1 VVGTASASPIS
12 WRSEVRLHYDAE
24 TEKFRAELRAW
35 LAANRPSVEEMRAEP
50 TASSAH
56 LTSWSRRW
64 QRKLFDAGLLVPGW
78 PEGLGGRNL
87 PPVQQLVYHEE
98 MAKFSVWRSNNPQG
112 LDIIAPSIHDYGS
125 EFLKQKYLV
134 PTLRAEIAWCL
145 GMSEPGAGSDLA
157 ALSTR
162 AEVHDDHFVVSGQK
176 IWTSGAHHADHCF
189 CFVRTDPDAPKHRG
203 ISVLIID
210 MKARG
215 VTTRPLPDLLE
226 RDHADFNEVFFDGV
240 VVPRDHLVGELNQG
254 WSISAGSLAHER
266 GMMWLSSASR
276 LDGMLERILR
286 MAREPGPDG
295 RRIGESATFRD
306 ELASLYVDA
315 QAIWFMGYQGFA
327 KFARGHV
334 SPEHSV
340 LKLFGSEVAQRAA
353 RVATEAQGVD
363 ALEVEFRGMVED
375 ESEGEMPWMR
385 RYLQSFGATISAGAS
400 EIQRNIIAQRV
411 LGLPRR

>member
-1 VVGTASASPIS
+1 MQ
-12 WRSEVRLHYDAE
+12 LHYDAE
-24 TEKFRAELRAW
+24 TERFRAELRAW
-35 LAANRPSVEEMRAEP
+35 LAAHRPSVEEMRAEP
-50 TASSAH
+50 TTSSAH

-78 PEGLGGRNL
+78 PPELGGRSL

-98 MAKFSVWRSNNPQG
+98 MAKIPVMRSNNPQG
-112 LDIIAPSIHDYGS
+112 LGIIAPSIHDYGS
-125 EFLKQKYLV
+125 EFLKQRYLV

-176 IWTSGAHHADHCF
+176 IWTSGAHHADYCF

-203 ISVLIID
+203 ISVLIVD
-210 MKARG
+210 MKANG
-215 VTTRPLPDLLE
+215 ITTRPLPDLIE
-226 RDHADFNEVFFDGV
+226 RDRADFNEVFFDGV
-240 VVPRDHLVGELNQG
+240 VVPRDHLVGLLNQG
-254 WSISAGSLAHER
+254 WAISAGSLAHER

-276 LDGMLERILR
+276 LDGMLERLFR
-286 MAREPGPDG
+286 LAREQGPDG
-295 RRIGESATFRD
+295 RRIGENPTFRD

-315 QAIWFMGYQGFA
+315 QAMWFMGYRGFA
-327 KFARGHV
+327 KFARGQV

-363 ALEVEFRGMVED
+363 GLDVEFDGMGED
-375 ESEGEMPWMR
+375 DSGDEMPWLK
-385 RYLQSFGATISAGAS
+385 RYLQTFGGTISAGAS

-411 LGLPRR
+411 LALPRR

>member
-1 VVGTASASPIS
+1 MQ
-12 WRSEVRLHYDAE
+12 LHYDAE

-35 LAANRPSVEEMRAEP
+35 LAAHRPSVEEMRAEP

-64 QRKLFDAGLLVPGW
+64 QRDLFDAGLLVPGW
-78 PEGLGGRNL
+78 PPELGGRNL

-98 MAKFSVWRSNNPQG
+98 MAKISSWRSNNPQG
-112 LDIIAPSIHDYGS
+112 LGIIAPSLHDYGS
-125 EFLKQKYLV
+125 ELLKQKYLV
-134 PTLRAEIAWCL
+134 PTLRAEISWCL

-162 AEVHDDHFVVSGQK
+162 AELHADHFVVTGQK
-176 IWTSGAHHADHCF
+176 IWTSGAHHADYCF

-210 MKARG
+210 MKAKG
-215 VTTRPLPDLLE
+215 VTTRPLPDLIE
-226 RDHADFNEVFFDGV
+226 RERADFNEVFFDGV
-240 VVPRDHLVGELNQG
+240 VVPRDHLVGPLNQG

-266 GMMWLSSASR
+266 GMMWLSSAAR
-276 LDGMLERILR
+276 LDLMLERIFR
-286 MAREPGPDG
+286 MARERGPDG
-295 RRIGESATFRD
+295 RRIGESPTFRD
-306 ELASLYVDA
+306 ALASLYVDA

-327 KFARGHV
+327 KFAKGKV

-353 RVATEAQGVD
+353 RVATEAQGVEG
-363 ALEVEFRGMVED
+363 LEVEFHGMGDD
-375 ESEGEMPWMR
+375 ESGGEMPWLK
-385 RYLQSFGATISAGAS
+385 RYLQSFGGTISAGAS

>member
-1 VVGTASASPIS
+1 MQ
-12 WRSEVRLHYDAE
+12 LHYDAE
-24 TEKFRAELRAW
+24 TEQFRAELRAW
-35 LAANRPSVEEMRAEP
+35 LAAHRPSVEEMRAEP
-50 TASSAH
+50 TTSSAH

-78 PEGLGGRNL
+78 PPELGGRNL

-98 MAKFSVWRSNNPQG
+98 MAKIPVMRSNNPQG
-112 LDIIAPSIHDYGS
+112 LGIIAPSIHDYGS
-125 EFLKQKYLV
+125 EFLKQRYLA

-157 ALSTR
+157 ALATR

-210 MKARG
+210 MKAKG
-215 VTTRPLPDLLE
+215 VTTRPLPDLIE
-226 RDHADFNEVFFDGV
+226 RERADFNEVFFDGV
-240 VVPRDHLVGELNQG
+240 VVPRDHLVGPLNQG

-276 LDGMLERILR
+276 LDGILERIFR
-286 MAREPGPDG
+286 MARERGPDG
-295 RRIGESATFRD
+295 RRIGESPTFRD
-306 ELASLYVDA
+306 ALASLYIDA
-315 QAIWFMGYQGFA
+315 QAIWFMGYRGFA
-327 KFARGHV
+327 KFAKGKA

-340 LKLFGSEVAQRAA
+340 LKLFGSEVAQLAA
-353 RVATEAQGVD
+353 RVATEALGVD
-363 ALEVEFRGMVED
+363 GLEVEFHGMGED
-375 ESEGEMPWMR
+375 ESGGEMPWQK
-385 RYLQSFGATISAGAS
+385 RYLQSFGGTISAGAS

>member
-1 VVGTASASPIS
+1 MQ
-12 WRSEVRLHYDAE
+12 LHYDAD
-24 TEKFRAELRAW
+24 TEKFRAELREW
-35 LAANRPSVEEMRAEP
+35 LEKNRPTLDEMRAEP
-50 TASSAH
+50 MTSSAH

-64 QRKLFDAGLLVPGW
+64 QRRLFDAGLLVPGW
-78 PEGLGGRNL
+78 PPELGGRSL

-98 MAKFSVWRSNNPQG
+98 MAKIPVMRTNNPQG
-112 LDIIAPSIHDYGS
+112 LGIIAPSILDYGS
-125 EFLKQKYLV
+125 DLLKHKYLL

-157 ALSTR
+157 GLSTR
-162 AEVHDDHFVVSGQK
+162 ADVYDDHFRVSGQK

-210 MKARG
+210 MKAPG
-215 VTTRPLPDLLE
+215 VTTRPLPELTDRE
-226 RDHADFNEVFFDGV
+226 HADFNEVFFDGV
-240 VVPRDHLVGELNQG
+240 IVPRDHLVGPLNQG

-276 LDGMLERILR
+276 LDGTLERLFR
-286 MAREPGPDG
+286 LARERGPDG
-295 RRIGESATFRD
+295 RRIGDNPVFRD
-306 ELASLYVDA
+306 ALASLYVDA
-315 QAIWFMGYQGFA
+315 QAMWFMGYRGFA
-327 KFARGHV
+327 KFARGNV

-340 LKLFGSEVAQRAA
+340 LKLFGSEVSQRAA
-353 RVATEAQGVD
+353 RVATEVLGIG
-363 ALEVEFRGMVED
+363 ALDVAFEGWGYD
-375 ESEGEMPWMR
+375 ESHGEVPWMK
-385 RYLQSFGATISAGAS
+385 RYLQTYGSTISAGAS